1 MDNIELI
8 KEYIKVIFYAE
19 LVILFGYFV
28 KEILTSGW

>member
-19 LVILFGYFV
+19 LVILFAYFV
-28 KEILTSGW
+28 KEILASGW